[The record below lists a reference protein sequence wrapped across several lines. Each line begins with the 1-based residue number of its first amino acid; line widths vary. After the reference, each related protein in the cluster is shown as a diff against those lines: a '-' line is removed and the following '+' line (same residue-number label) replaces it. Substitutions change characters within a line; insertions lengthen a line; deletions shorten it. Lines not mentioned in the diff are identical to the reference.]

1 MARFEPAAL
10 PELLPVFYR
19 RLFPHGAY
27 GRWLGYGGVVKNYFQ
42 LREFSF
48 TLRDDVYLRFQ
59 SFGSPQELERELQRI
74 NPYKIDIGAVYS
86 HRPNQHNTV
95 HPGAFQPQEKE
106 LVFDI
111 DMTDYDDVRTCCS
124 SAEIC
129 SKCWTLMT
137 IAVRVI
143 DRALVEDL
151 GVRHR
156 LWVYSGRRGVHC
168 WVCDDAVRKWSPAL
182 RAAAVEYLTL
192 VKGGAETVKKVN
204 LSESIHPFIRRSVS
218 VVEKYFEAYA
228 LVGQDILGSP
238 ERWEKVLA
246 LVPEDILPR
255 AAPPC
260 RSALC
265 RGRREGPCGG
275 VGSAVSA
282 ISLDHRPQHRE
293 SLRSDFPKKRDSVQ
307 RWELLKGRME
317 RTRRVTGSTKST
329 PCHADWEIMLQ
340 YCFPRLDIN
349 VSKGVGHLLKSP
361 FSVHPKTGRI
371 SVPLDLQRLD
381 QFDPFAVPTISSL
394 CHELDTAGDDGEQED
409 GGETEPKRRARDYK
423 KTSLAPYVRV
433 FEQFVEEMERARRGE
448 RLRRSDLQGDF

>member
-1 MARFEPAAL
+1 MAPFEPAAL
-10 PELLPVFYR
+10 PELLPLFYR
-19 RLFPHGAY
+19 RLFPHGPY

-48 TLRDDVYLRFQ
+48 TLRDDIYVRFQ
-59 SFGSPQELERELQRI
+59 SFSSPQELERELQKL

-86 HRPNQHNTV
+86 HR
-95 HPGAFQPQEKE
+95 PQEKE

-111 DMTDYDDVRTCCS
+111 DMTDYDDVRMCCS
-124 SAEIC
+124 SADIC

-137 IAVRVI
+137 IAVRII

-168 WVCDDAVRKWSPAL
+168 WVCDDVVRKWSPAL

-204 LSESIHPFIRRSVS
+204 LSEPIHPFIRRSVG

-238 ERWEKVLA
+238 ESWEKVLA
-246 LVPEDILPR
+246 LVPE
-255 AAPPC
+255 
-260 RSALC
+260 
-265 RGRREGPCGG
+265 E
-275 VGSAVSA
+275 
-282 ISLDHRPQHRE
+282 HRE
-293 SLRSDFPKKRDSVQ
+293 VLQDEFPKKRDSMQ

-317 RTRRVTGSTKST
+317 RTRRQGTAGKSA
-329 PCHADWEIMLQ
+329 PCYADWEIMLQ
-340 YCFPRLDIN
+340 FCFPRLDIN
-349 VSKGVGHLLKSP
+349 VSKGLGHLLKSP

-371 SVPLDLQRLD
+371 SVPLDLQRLE

-394 CHELDTAGDDGEQED
+394 CEELDAAGDDAEQEE
-409 GGETEPKRRARDYK
+409 GGELEPKRRARGRRAWRPTCGSLSSLWRRWNVHGEESCGGGVTCKETSEASLPPTALFLLRGHCWPQASWCLGTRRLQPNPSAPLNPFPPFGPFLHK
-423 KTSLAPYVRV
+423 KH
-433 FEQFVEEMERARRGE
+433 
-448 RLRRSDLQGDF
+448 

>member
-1 MARFEPAAL
+1 MAPFEPEAL

-19 RLFPHGAY
+19 RLFPYGAY
-27 GRWLGYGGVVKNYFQ
+27 GRWLCYGGVVKNYFQ

-48 TLRDDVYLRFQ
+48 TLRDDVYVRFQ
-59 SFGSPQELERELQRI
+59 SFGSPQELERELQRT
-74 NPYKIDIGAVYS
+74 NPYKIDIGAIYS

-95 HPGAFQPQEKE
+95 HLGGAFQPQEKE

-124 SAEIC
+124 SADIC

-137 IAVRVI
+137 IAIRVI

-151 GVRHR
+151 GMKHR

-182 RAAAVEYLTL
+182 RAATVEYLSL

-204 LSESIHPFIRRSVS
+204 LSEPIHPFIRRSVS
-218 VVEKYFEAYA
+218 VVEKYFEAFA
-228 LVGQDILGSP
+228 LVSQDILGSP
-238 ERWEKVLA
+238 ESWEKVLA
-246 LVPEDILPR
+246 LVPE
-255 AAPPC
+255 
-260 RSALC
+260 
-265 RGRREGPCGG
+265 E
-275 VGSAVSA
+275 
-282 ISLDHRPQHRE
+282 HRE
-293 SLRSDFPKKRDSVQ
+293 LLQGEFPKKRDSVQ
-307 RWELLKGRME
+307 RWELLKSRME
-317 RTRRVTGSTKST
+317 RTRRGPGAGKNT
-329 PCHADWEIMLQ
+329 PCYADWEIMLQ

-349 VSKGVGHLLKSP
+349 VSKSIGHLLKSP

-371 SVPLDLQRLD
+371 SVPLDLQQLD

-394 CHELDTAGDDGEQED
+394 CQELDTAGQDGEQD
-409 GGETEPKRRARDYK
+409 GEETEPKRRVRDYK

-433 FEQFVEEMERARRGE
+433 FEQFVEEMEHARRGE
-448 RLRRSDLQGDF
+448 LLRRSDLQGDF

>member
-19 RLFPHGAY
+19 RLFPHGPY
-27 GRWLGYGGVVKNYFQ
+27 GRWLSYGGVAKNYFQ

-59 SFGSPQELERELQRI
+59 SFGSPQELERELQKI

-95 HPGAFQPQEKE
+95 HLGAFQPQEKE

-124 SAEIC
+124 SADIC

-137 IAVRVI
+137 IAVRII

-182 RAAAVEYLTL
+182 RAAAVEYLSL
-192 VKGGAETVKKVN
+192 VKGSADTVKKVT
-204 LSESIHPFIRRSVS
+204 LSHPVHPFIRRSVA
-218 VVEKYFEAYA
+218 VVEKYFEEFA
-228 LVGQDILGSP
+228 LLGQDILGSP
-238 ERWEKVLA
+238 EKWAKVLA
-246 LVPEDILPR
+246 LLPEELREPLQAEFPR
-255 AAPPC
+255 KKD
-260 RSALC
+260 
-265 RGRREGPCGG
+265 
-275 VGSAVSA
+275 
-282 ISLDHRPQHRE
+282 SL
-293 SLRSDFPKKRDSVQ
+293 Q
-307 RWELLKGRME
+307 RWELLRARAERERERGRAGWPE
-317 RTRRVTGSTKST
+317 
-329 PCHADWEIMLQ
+329 WEVMLQ
-340 YCFPRLDIN
+340 LCFPRLDVN
-349 VSKGVGHLLKSP
+349 VSKGLGHLLKSP
-361 FSVHPKTGRI
+361 FSVHPKTGGTRAKSQAISETRKLDKTNAGRI

-394 CHELDTAGDDGEQED
+394 CQELDAAGSDGEQED
-409 GGETEPKRRARDYK
+409 GAETEPKRRTRDYRR
-423 KTSLAPYVRV
+423 TSLAPYVRL
-433 FEQFVEEMERARRGE
+433 FERFVEGLESARRGE
-448 RLRRSDLQGDF
+448 RIRRSDLQGDF